1 MASVE
6 KITPIAE
13 ASPELQAIMGDVAAL
28 KRDLATLIRQMKI
41 DAGDDVACE
50 RSAVGQLGDEAL
62 RTYEALAAQGDRS
75 IKALGRQVE
84 EQPVASLLLAFA
96 VGFLGSRMLSR

>member
-1 MASVE
+1 MASVA
-6 KITPIAE
+6 KIIPNAE

-28 KRDLATLIRQMKI
+28 KRDLAILLRQLKI
-41 DAGDDVACE
+41 EAGDEFACE

-62 RTYEALAAQGDRS
+62 RIYENLAAQGDRS
-75 IKALGRQVE
+75 LKALSRQVE
-84 EQPVASLLLAFA
+84 EQPVVSLLVAFA